1 MKTLH
6 LYPANDPLIA
16 AHVALLQE
24 GEEPFS
30 GQPDIV
36 HVHGCWRYNI
46 VRQAMRAHRQGARIV
61 MTPHNGLSPWIVSER
76 RMTEKLSKTLLW
88 QRRMVES
95 AYVIIAQGPMESEAL
110 TQLGWNPRIETIRN
124 AVVTNSITPEA
135 TRRHTLEVYRKVLD
149 SNTIELMSD
158 DSRRLMTML
167 LKAGITGDRRW
178 VAGEAPD
185 ISETEWRRLLVYAD
199 HENVRTV
206 IDRGTHVMGLRAPYI
221 ETAQIKS
228 YLPTDYQLPKVD
240 NHTVEGIVSEMHHGP
255 LTLRQIVELDRALRR
270 PDADDERM
278 VDELTEKRLI
288 RYFRHVLQLLK
299 EVTLLDEGFMPA
311 DAIDDKQ
318 TEKLRRQLLAHLR
331 I

>member
-6 LYPANDPLIA
+6 LYPADDPLIA

-95 AYVIIAQGPMESEAL
+95 AYVIIAQGPMETKAL
-110 TQLGWNPRIETIRN
+110 TELGWNPRIETIRN

>member
-6 LYPANDPLIA
+6 LYPADDPLIA

-228 YLPTDYQLPKVD
+228 YPPTDYQLPKVD

>member
-6 LYPANDPLIA
+6 LYPADDPLIA

-311 DAIDDKQ
+311 DAIDDKH

>member
-6 LYPANDPLIA
+6 LYPADDPLIV

-185 ISETEWRRLLVYAD
+185 IRETEWRRLLVYAD

>member
-6 LYPANDPLIA
+6 LYPADDPLIA

-299 EVTLLDEGFMPA
+299 EVTLLDEGFMPV

>member
-6 LYPANDPLIA
+6 LYPADDPLIA

-24 GEEPFS
+24 GEESFS

-95 AYVIIAQGPMESEAL
+95 AYVIIAQGPMETKAL
-110 TQLGWNPRIETIRN
+110 TELGWNPRIETIRN

-135 TRRHTLEVYRKVLD
+135 TRRHTLDVYRKVLD

-167 LKAGITGDRRW
+167 HEEDETLVPTDVRLTAPYRNEQDAMHVLYTLTNLYEPVRLFRHLRRKKKTD
-178 VAGEAPD
+178 E
-185 ISETEWRRLLVYAD
+185 SEGK
-199 HENVRTV
+199 
-206 IDRGTHVMGLRAPYI
+206 RGT
-221 ETAQIKS
+221 
-228 YLPTDYQLPKVD
+228 
-240 NHTVEGIVSEMHHGP
+240 
-255 LTLRQIVELDRALRR
+255 
-270 PDADDERM
+270 
-278 VDELTEKRLI
+278 
-288 RYFRHVLQLLK
+288 VL
-299 EVTLLDEGFMPA
+299 
-311 DAIDDKQ
+311 
-318 TEKLRRQLLAHLR
+318 
-331 I
+331 

>member
-6 LYPANDPLIA
+6 LYPADDPLIA

>member
-6 LYPANDPLIA
+6 LYPADDPLIA

-135 TRRHTLEVYRKVLD
+135 TRRHTLDVYRKVLD

-206 IDRGTHVMGLRAPYI
+206 IDRGTHVMGIRAPYI

-311 DAIDDKQ
+311 DAIDDKL

>member
-6 LYPANDPLIA
+6 LYPADDPLIA

-24 GEEPFS
+24 GEESFS

-95 AYVIIAQGPMESEAL
+95 AYVIIAQGPMETKAL
-110 TQLGWNPRIETIRN
+110 TELGWTPRIETIRN

-135 TRRHTLEVYRKVLD
+135 TRRHTLDVYRKVLD

-178 VAGEAPD
+178 VAGDAPD

-206 IDRGTHVMGLRAPYI
+206 IDRGTHVMGIRAPYI

>member
-6 LYPANDPLIA
+6 LYPTDDPLIA
-16 AHVALLQE
+16 AHVAMLQE
-24 GEEPFS
+24 NEESFS

-36 HVHGCWRYNI
+36 HVHGCWRYNV

-61 MTPHNGLSPWIVSER
+61 ITPHNGLAPWIISER

-95 AYVIIAQGPMESEAL
+95 AYVIIAQGPVESEAL

-124 AVVTNSITPEA
+124 AVVTNSITQEA
-135 TRRHTLEVYRKVLD
+135 MRRQTLDVYRKVLD
-149 SNTIELMSD
+149 SNTIEQMGND
-158 DSRRLMTML
+158 CRRLMTML

-178 VAGEAPD
+178 VEGDAPS

-199 HENVRTV
+199 HENVRTT
-206 IDRGTHVMGLRAPYI
+206 IDRGTHIMGIRAPYI

-240 NHTVEGIVSEMHHGP
+240 NHTVEGIVSEIHQGP
-255 LTLRQIVELDRALRR
+255 MTLRQLVELDKALRR
-270 PDADDERM
+270 PDADDERIIE
-278 VDELTEKRLI
+278 ELTEKRLT
-288 RYFRHVLQLLK
+288 RYFRHLLQLLK
-299 EVTLLDEGFMPA
+299 EVTLLDEGFMPTSP
-311 DAIDDKQ
+311 IDDKQ
-318 TEKLRRQLLAHLR
+318 TEKLRQKLRSHLR

>member
-6 LYPANDPLIA
+6 LYPADDPLIA

-76 RMTEKLSKTLLW
+76 RMTDKLSKTLLW

-95 AYVIIAQGPMESEAL
+95 AYVIIAPGPMESEAL

>member
-6 LYPANDPLIA
+6 LYPADDPLIA

-95 AYVIIAQGPMESEAL
+95 AYVIIAPGPMESEAL
-110 TQLGWNPRIETIRN
+110 TQLGWTPRIETIRN

>member
-6 LYPANDPLIA
+6 LYPADDPLIA

-61 MTPHNGLSPWIVSER
+61 MTPHNGLLPWIVSER